1 MSEDLR
7 RIYDDFITKYKN
19 FARELR
25 QTYLACRDTLPPTV
39 EDTLYNAGTMQRDA
53 DDPIHDNIILADAHD
68 FEDFQKT
75 ISSLPETEQTRLK
88 ADKVVALLHENGV
101 DIPPERMG
109 DILFKENDQSVNREF
124 FYGVCLYDNITSN
137 TCFFSRNIGE
147 AQIISL
153 PDVKEKLPKSARNLP
168 EEIMREIDGI
178 SPELFKEIVLK
189 RGLYHEAVHAALGT
203 TDERKCD
210 TFALLRIMKEH
221 PNEAHTIWSMYNFAR
236 SKSEYAIKNVQKA
249 MNNDPDHSFEREI
262 KRGTMTYLMPETYRQ
277 MERYAQNPELLQG
290 KSDED
295 LLRLTFEITGR
306 PDFTH
311 EQLTSFMEMCS
322 QSRIQSSDLR
332 KNDVACALIK
342 QNGAENISQYLQYDT
357 ALKSLLIKQQQ
368 SEVQKKAQE
377 RKAAQETPA
386 EKMQPNNGT
395 ARQSGNVPT
404 ARPTGRGSS
413 YDL

>member
-39 EDTLYNAGTMQRDA
+39 EDPLYNAGTMQRDA

-75 ISSLPETEQTRLK
+75 ISSLPETEQTKLK
-88 ADKVVALLHENGV
+88 ADKVVGLLHENGV
-101 DIPPERMG
+101 DIPPERME

-124 FYGVCLYDNITSN
+124 FYGACLYNNITSN

-153 PDVKEKLPKSARNLP
+153 PDVKEKLPKSAQNIP
-168 EEIMREIDGI
+168 EKIMRKIDGI
-178 SPELFKEIVLK
+178 SSDIFKEIVLK

-249 MNNDPDHSFEREI
+249 MNNDPDHPFEREI

-277 MERYAQNPELLQG
+277 MERHAQNPELLKG
-290 KSDED
+290 KSDAD

-311 EQLTSFMEMCS
+311 EQLTSFMDMCS

-386 EKMQPNNGT
+386 EKTQPNNGI
-395 ARQSGNVPT
+395 ARQSGNIPT
-404 ARPTGRGSS
+404 VRPTGRGSS

>member
-1 MSEDLR
+1 MSEDLH
-7 RIYDDFITKYKN
+7 RIYDDFIAKYKN

-25 QTYLACRDTLPPTV
+25 QTYLACRDTLPQTV
-39 EDTLYNAGTMQRDA
+39 EDPLYNAGTMQRDA
-53 DDPIHDNIILADAHD
+53 DDPIYDNIILADAHD

-88 ADKVVALLHENGV
+88 ADKVAGLLHENGV

-109 DILFKENDQSVNREF
+109 DILFKEKGRSVNREF
-124 FYGVCLYDNITSN
+124 FYGACLYDNITSN

-153 PDVKEKLPKSARNLP
+153 PDIKEKLPKSAKNLP
-168 EEIMREIDGI
+168 EEIMKKIDGI
-178 SPELFKEIVLK
+178 SPETFKEIVLK
-189 RGLYHEAVHAALGT
+189 RGLYHETVHAALGT

-236 SKSEYAIKNVQKA
+236 SKSEYVIKNMQKA
-249 MNNDPDHSFEREI
+249 MNNEPDHSFEREI

-290 KSDED
+290 KSDAD

-332 KNDVACALIK
+332 KNDVTCALIK
-342 QNGAENISQYLQYDT
+342 QTGAENISQYLQYDT

-368 SEVQKKAQE
+368 SEVQQKAQE

-386 EKMQPNNGT
+386 EKTPTNNDT
-395 ARQSGNVPT
+395 AKQSDNVPT
-404 ARPTGRGSS
+404 VRPTGRGSS
-413 YDL
+413 YGL